1 MSGPKPALEG
11 STHEAC
17 PMCVYDLSDETRRT
31 WERDYSNVCEAL
43 QPHVRTLPDGF
54 AYVDEDSAPAA
65 MVRLYRALVEVGDDR
80 GWMP

>member
-1 MSGPKPALEG
+1 MSDPKPALEG

-31 WERDYSNVCEAL
+31 WERDYSAVCEAL
-43 QPHVRTLPDGF
+43 RPYVRNLPDGF
-54 AYVDEDSAPAA
+54 AYVDEDTASPA
-65 MVRLYRALVEVGDDR
+65 MVRLYRALVEVGAAR